1 MHIIILDIIII
12 IIIIVCIRLSSFSG
26 KKREKEGRG
35 GSRVRK
41 REIDGVKNKNCWS
54 LVIYVT
60 RRFKCGNCTET
71 IL

>member
-26 KKREKEGRG
+26 KKKEKGGE

>member
-26 KKREKEGRG
+26 KKREKKG
-35 GSRVRK
+35 GLRVWK